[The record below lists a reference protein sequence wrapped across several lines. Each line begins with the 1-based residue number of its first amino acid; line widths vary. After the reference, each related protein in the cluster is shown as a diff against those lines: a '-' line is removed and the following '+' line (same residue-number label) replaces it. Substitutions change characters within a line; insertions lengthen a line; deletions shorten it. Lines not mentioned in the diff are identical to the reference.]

1 MEPTQGRLRATLV
14 AGKIP
19 VTDEAFTILCAGLA
33 MIGHGYQIEKAI
45 SRTAKTDTELKR
57 DLSRLH
63 QACRT
68 VVDVLDADLSGSCQ
82 IEVML
87 SDLWRGSQVP
97 RLAEDLRSL
106 SEGIEILLV
115 MAAQNGAIKKRQQDP
130 ETWFFLAAHDLF
142 SEITGDPEP
151 GIAGPLHRFTKSCAA
166 LIDAGIAVPER
177 ENSFQKRLTAAL
189 ARRTGKISVLPKV
202 VFPGK

>member
-1 MEPTQGRLRATLV
+1 MERTHGRLRATLV
-14 AGKIP
+14 TGKIP
-19 VTDEAFTILCAGLA
+19 VTDEAFTILYAGLA

-45 SRTAKTDTELKR
+45 SRTARTDTELKK

-63 QACRT
+63 EACRT
-68 VVDVLDADLSGSCQ
+68 VTDVFDADLSGSCQ

-87 SDLWRGSQVP
+87 SDLWHGSQVP

-106 SEGIEILLV
+106 SEVIEILLV
-115 MAAQNGAIKKRQQDP
+115 MAAQNGAIKKRQQDR

-142 SEITGDPEP
+142 SEITGDSEP

-166 LIDAGIAVPER
+166 LIDAGIAVPES

-189 ARRTGKISVLPKV
+189 ARRTGKINILPKV

>member
-1 MEPTQGRLRATLV
+1 MERTHGRLRATLV
-14 AGKIP
+14 TGKIP
-19 VTDEAFTILCAGLA
+19 VTDEAFTILYAGLA

-45 SRTAKTDTELKR
+45 SRTARTDTELKK

-63 QACRT
+63 EACRT
-68 VVDVLDADLSGSCQ
+68 VTDVFDADLSGSCQ

-97 RLAEDLRSL
+97 RLVEDLRSL

-166 LIDAGIAVPER
+166 LIDAGIAVP
-177 ENSFQKRLTAAL
+177 K
-189 ARRTGKISVLPKV
+189 ARTPFKSG
-202 VFPGK
+202 